1 MKLVWN
7 WKRVLKHAWSIRL
20 IVLAGVLSGAEIAL
34 PLIREAV
41 DVPAGVFAGLSF
53 AATAGAGC
61 RWKVGERSSVG
72 LESVYLIGF
81 TSRTSTQIM
90 PFRVTFGRSL

>member
-34 PLIREAV
+34 PLIREAI

-53 AATAGAGC
+53 AATAGAFIARLVAQETVSGATD
-61 RWKVGERSSVG
+61 GE
-72 LESVYLIGF
+72 
-81 TSRTSTQIM
+81 
-90 PFRVTFGRSL
+90 